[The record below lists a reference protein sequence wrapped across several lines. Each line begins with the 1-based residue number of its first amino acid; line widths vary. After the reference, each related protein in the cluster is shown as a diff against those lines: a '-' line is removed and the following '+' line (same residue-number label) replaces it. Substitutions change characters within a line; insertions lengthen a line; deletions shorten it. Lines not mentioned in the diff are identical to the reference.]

1 MIFILLTAFIAIK
14 AALGSKD
21 CAQLGLFIQ
30 DFENEITNTWNSQE
44 NSATFKRTLP
54 TKLEYVC
61 FADLNKNQKGEFP
74 QVYDNMIY
82 YKGNTAN
89 TFFYP
94 KSGACKVPYKNIK
107 HLDIDEIIKTQNPYC
122 IPIDRGTIR
131 IKIEKEFNERLVR
144 VS

>member
-21 CAQLGLFIQ
+21 CAQIGLFISDFQ
-30 DFENEITNTWNSQE
+30 DEVTNTWNAQE
-44 NSATFKRTLP
+44 NIFTFKRLLP

-61 FADLNKNQKGEFP
+61 FADLDKNQKGEFDY
-74 QVYDNMIY
+74 VYEEMVY
-82 YKGNTAN
+82 YKGNNAN

-94 KSGACKVPYKNIK
+94 KDKACKSPYKNIK
-107 HLDIDEIIKTQNPYC
+107 HLDMDSIIEKQNPYC
-122 IPIDRGTIR
+122 IPIDKGTIR

-144 VS
+144 VN